1 MLGPAYID
9 VAKKYSGNEAAEA
22 KLIEK
27 VKKGGSGVWG
37 QVPMPPN
44 TNVEDE
50 DMKALVKWILSLK

>member
-22 KLIEK
+22 RLIEK

-50 DMKALVKWILSLK
+50 DIKA